1 MIWTVLYM
9 ILFELL
15 IVLSVCAMLFLSGQ
29 CSKKNCSFSLRKHE
43 EPNIQAFFDVSSYK
57 QKGDCECK
65 SLLRFEYFC
74 MMCAYNR

>member
-43 EPNIQAFFDVSSYK
+43 EPNIQAFLMFSAISKKETMNVNHY
-57 QKGDCECK
+57 CV
-65 SLLRFEYFC
+65 LNVFV
-74 MMCAYNR
+74 